1 MRTTTTDETD
11 APTDNENTAAAG
23 EETSLAAELPDKI
36 YNGEEVRFL
45 TVLHTGYDW
54 YTSHEI
60 YAEGMNGQLI
70 NDAVFHRNT
79 VVEMLLDIKIAET
92 KGTNCSSIVRSSVSV
107 ADDRFDVVMPYMN
120 DTINLA
126 LEGSLLDLKEIP
138 YLDLEKH

>member
-92 KGTNCSSIVRSSVSV
+92 KGTMESLNLRPIEQAKIACAKKLFNEISTSNVKYH
-107 ADDRFDVVMPYMN
+107 DVDSYQ
-120 DTINLA
+120 
-126 LEGSLLDLKEIP
+126 SLLTIMNKL
-138 YLDLEKH
+138 